1 MDLNQRILQA
11 LELRPLSDSEL
22 ANHLGPEVSSD
33 DLNKA
38 LFQLREQK
46 SWIVKHPVF
55 GGGCKTC
62 ACSITYSWRLSLS
75 GRQELAKIQKE
86 NTNG

>member
-1 MDLNQRILQA
+1 MDLNHRILQA
-11 LELRPLSDSEL
+11 LEFRPLSDAEL
-22 ANHLGPEVSSD
+22 SNHLGSEVSSNE
-33 DLNKA
+33 LSNA
-38 LFQLREQK
+38 LYQLKEQK
-46 SWIVKHPVF
+46 SWIVKHPVI

-62 ACSITYSWRLSLS
+62 ACSITYTWRLSLS

>member
-1 MDLNQRILQA
+1 
-11 LELRPLSDSEL
+11 LRD
-22 ANHLGPEVSSD
+22 
-33 DLNKA
+33 
-38 LFQLREQK
+38 QK
-46 SWIVKHPVF
+46 SWIVKHPVI

>member
-1 MDLNQRILQA
+1 MDLNHRILQA

-22 ANHLGPEVSSD
+22 VNHLGSEVNAED
-33 DLNKA
+33 IGKA
-38 LFQLREQK
+38 LYVLREQK
-46 SWIVKHPVF
+46 SWIVKHPVI

-75 GRQELAKIQKE
+75 GRQELAKLQKE
-86 NTNG
+86 QANG